1 MSSKEELYVRKIES
15 GTVIDHI
22 TAGHSLDVL
31 RILKINGR
39 GDNVVSIVI
48 NVPSKKAGRKDIV
61 KVDHRELRPE
71 EVDKIA
77 LVAPNATINIVR
89 DFEVVDKKK
98 VKLPRL
104 IKGIIKC
111 DNPTCVSNANEPVE
125 SIFLVEQAM
134 PLRARCH
141 YCTRIMESVD
151 ILKQF

>member
-1 MSSKEELYVRKIES
+1 MSRKEELYVRKIES

-22 TAGHSLDVL
+22 AAGHSLDVL

-39 GDNVVSIVI
+39 GESVVSVLI
-48 NVPSKKAGRKDIV
+48 NVPSKKVGRKDIV
-61 KVDHRELRPE
+61 KVDRRELRPE

-89 DFEVVDKKK
+89 GFEVVDKKK

-104 IKGIIKC
+104 IKGIIRC

-125 SIFLVEQAM
+125 SIFLVEQVE
-134 PLRARCH
+134 PLRVRCH
-141 YCTRIMESVD
+141 YCTRIMESGD